1 MKLSIRLVDIAFAV
15 IGSAGV
21 YTIFKEPKSAEIIV
35 NSWNPWFETGL
46 AIALTSLIAL
56 YAVWAAK
63 FDRQCAEDYVFQLV
77 TNAALI
83 AVITAM
89 LSHAIWDF
97 SMLNARGL
105 PKPTSGEIMGVLM
118 LSWAMGY
125 IFYRAR
131 GVNA

>member
-1 MKLSIRLVDIAFAV
+1 MKLSIRLVDILFAV
-15 IGSAGV
+15 IGTAGV

-35 NSWNPWFETGL
+35 NNWNPWLETGL
-46 AIALTSLIAL
+46 AIVLTSIMAL
-56 YAVWAAK
+56 YAVWGAK
-63 FDRQCAEDYVFQLV
+63 FDRRCAEDYVFQLV

-89 LSHAIWDF
+89 MSHAIWDF
-97 SMLNARGL
+97 SMLNERGL
-105 PKPTSGEIMGVLM
+105 PKPTSGDIMGVLM

-125 IFYRAR
+125 GFYRAR